1 MTKLLADATDDVLA
15 LAFAFVSFSSSSA
28 FAAVEVVA
36 VPG

>member
-15 LAFAFVSFSSSSA
+15 LAFVSFSSSSA